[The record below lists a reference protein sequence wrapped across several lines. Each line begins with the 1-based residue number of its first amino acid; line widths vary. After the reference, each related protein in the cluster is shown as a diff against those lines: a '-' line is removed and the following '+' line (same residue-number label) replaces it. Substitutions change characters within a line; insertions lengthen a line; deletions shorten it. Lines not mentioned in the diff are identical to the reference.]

1 MKLMTAFGLGAGGA
15 AKTIGEGL
23 DREET
28 KKARI
33 ARAAQAQNSIN
44 AQFKLYGQKRE
55 DEIND
60 QLQDLIGS
68 YRGMKLS
75 DPQIAGLIQGGNA
88 TLEEVQKYYN
98 AASDAGQN
106 FSSLL
111 NTVYGDGLTAESF
124 TEKDFNTATQ
134 GYLGARLGPNR
145 TPFSSPITVEYS
157 QQLRDIYKA
166 SKMPTDFDESIMNTL
181 NLKQIIQE
189 RIGTPNELPD
199 DKKRMKELTAHMK
212 NTHRSKMAA
221 EVATATP
228 PKFET
233 NDANGIRATFLAT
246 KKDAFMDFATTDIT
260 GAITTSLE
268 GSFDKAMSA
277 FENLIASE
285 TNYLQTF
292 NPLTGNIQFNQ
303 YNLDRYNESA
313 RSLGRFVHQDY
324 KSRLKSRLTNRESA
338 GTYTKATIKQA
349 IQSGSLKRGDVFTFT
364 KDNGTSKKGIFRG
377 PDNTTT
383 LGFNA
388 YDTRSIEAIQ
398 APMLIRVKAGTDGTT
413 YEMYSAGN

>member
-1 MKLMTAFGLGAGGA
+1 MTAFGLGAGGA

-28 KKARI
+28 RKARI
-33 ARAAQAQNSIN
+33 SRELQAQNSIN

-75 DPQIAGLIQGGNA
+75 DPQIAGLIQGGDK
-88 TLEEVQKYYN
+88 TLEEVRKYYD

-124 TEKDFNTATQ
+124 TEKNFNAATQ
-134 GYLGARLGPNR
+134 GYLGARLGPTR
-145 TPFSSPITVEYS
+145 TPFTSPITVEYS
-157 QQLRDIYKA
+157 QQLKDIYKA
-166 SKMPTDFDESIMNTL
+166 SRMPTDFDESIMNTL
-181 NLKQIIQE
+181 NLKNVIGE
-189 RIGTPNELPD
+189 RIGTSNELPD
-199 DKKRMKELTAHMK
+199 DKKRMKELTAHIK
-212 NTHRSKMAA
+212 NIHKNKMAA
-221 EVATATP
+221 EGATATP
-228 PKFET
+228 DPFKIT
-233 NDANGIRATFLAT
+233 DANGIRATFLAT
-246 KKDAFMDFATTDIT
+246 KKDAFMDFATTDIN

-292 NPLTGNIQFNQ
+292 NPLSGNVRFDQ
-303 YNLDRYNESA
+303 YSVDRYNESA
-313 RSLGRFVHQDY
+313 RSLGRFIHQDY

-377 PDNTTT
+377 SDNTTT

-388 YDTRSIEAIQ
+388 YDVQSIEAIQ